1 MFIETQGTTVND
13 TQSNKCCDGDM
24 SILLHPTYL
33 QHKYSKFGAED
44 QAVGEYIR
52 AFAKHPHLVKTQY
65 SAFLKRLP
73 EEDLIRRS
81 LSLGPGLRYE
91 LWSEFRKIGLEFNE
105 VIIADSEW
113 LGDQGRIS
121 LRAAALTAEGKD
133 AQLLKDCKLWSKR
146 YPTELL

>member
-13 TQSNKCCDGDM
+13 TQSNKCCDGDI
-24 SILLHPTYL
+24 SQFAAPNLLAAQVL
-33 QHKYSKFGAED
+33 LNSGAED

-121 LRAAALTAEGKD
+121 LRAAALTRRKRCAI
-133 AQLLKDCKLWSKR
+133 AQRL
-146 YPTELL
+146 